1 MYTFETEGII
11 LNLIIDNLEKNKS
24 SNTYHMKIIVSVQ
37 LLQPFDI
44 TLLFTFRKRIF
55 LTINVHYP
63 TVKFFLSMSNK
74 RNKVWYLKH
83 IIIWQKNFQHVKKLA
98 GKKKMKT
105 NRKHTQ
111 LTSWKNYLTK
121 PLIKMFLV

>member
-63 TVKFFLSMSNK
+63 TVKFF
-74 RNKVWYLKH
+74 Y
-83 IIIWQKNFQHVKKLA
+83 Q
-98 GKKKMKT
+98 
-105 NRKHTQ
+105 
-111 LTSWKNYLTK
+111 
-121 PLIKMFLV
+121 